1 MHLPVLLAE
10 TIDALQP
17 HSGGVYLDGTVGAGG
32 HAEAILRASDPSGRL
47 IGFDQDEQ
55 ALIVAGQRL
64 AGFGERVALFHANF
78 DQMKQVTLTQAIP
91 LADGILLDI
100 GVSSMQ
106 LDQAERG
113 FSFREDAPL
122 DMRMNQ
128 TAGQTAADL
137 VNELGQ
143 DELANL
149 IYQYGEERLSRRIAR
164 AIVQARPIE
173 RTQQLAEVIARAT
186 PGGGRRQKIHPAT
199 RTFQAL
205 RIAVNDELGAL
216 ERVLPQALKLLK
228 PGGRLAII
236 TFHSLEDRLVK
247 QFFRRESQD
256 CICPPEQLICT
267 CDHQAS
273 IKLITKRPITAVT
286 TEIDVNPRARSAKL
300 RVVELIKV

>member
-78 DQMKQVTLTQAIP
+78 DQMKQVTLAQAIP

-106 LDQAERG
+106 LDHAERG

>member
-55 ALIVAGQRL
+55 ALIVARQRL

-78 DQMKQVTLTQAIP
+78 DQMKQVTLAQAIP

-143 DELANL
+143 DELAHL

-273 IKLITKRPITAVT
+273 IKLITKRPITATT

>member
-55 ALIVAGQRL
+55 ALIVARQRL

-273 IKLITKRPITAVT
+273 IKLITKRPITATT